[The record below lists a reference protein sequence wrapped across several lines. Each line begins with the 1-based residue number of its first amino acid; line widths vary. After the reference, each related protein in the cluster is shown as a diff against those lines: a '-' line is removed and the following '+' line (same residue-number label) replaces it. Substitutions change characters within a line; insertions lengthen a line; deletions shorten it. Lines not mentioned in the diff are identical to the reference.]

1 MTPSARLS
9 RMSSKEIWFCPC
21 FIICLNIRHHSR
33 PIWQRQMEN
42 RGIGLIEP
50 PGGKKLAGE
59 GWEESVARELREELG
74 IDVRVGGLFGE
85 YRTHSPEGEFMV
97 RMYYCEIESGEPRVM
112 EPDKGPSFGWYS
124 LDDLKRL
131 CDDGTL
137 VPNMC
142 LAIPEFK
149 RILSSEK

>member
-1 MTPSARLS
+1 MHNTPMREMSAG
-9 RMSSKEIWFCPC
+9 
-21 FIICLNIRHHSR
+21 IILRAGRVLLVHNTKH
-33 PIWQRQMEN
+33 
-42 RGIGLIEP
+42 GLRIEP

-112 EPDKGPSFGWYS
+112 EPDKVPSFGWYS